1 MNTIDYSE
9 IEMGHVPFTRS
20 PTAGLNSPID
30 PGEEWNFFRVKGGP
44 KGCDVANLPFDGKRD
59 ILKERTQP
67 TWTGCRPSQV
77 SAALE
82 FNTGLPAIP
91 PWWRSR
97 TREKDP
103 KLKGKGEEWRPQ
115 TAASDVTVGG
125 TLPVTRANKSQG
137 QSLQYDG
144 RCHDANM
151 VRCSLCNGRG
161 SSRWLEHHQSLCS
174 GLTVKK
180 KANVAAR
187 DLCVRAYLRK
197 KLESVITIQR
207 LFRGHKSRR
216 SVMIDWLFLHKMA
229 KKVQDRW
236 RYYKKLKDEGLL
248 QEELD
253 KMARRY
259 RTTPVDLR
267 DTHVSWICYCR
278 KQLSDVVDD
287 VYNEHKEEEI
297 RLNDEVRTI
306 LCDLSE
312 YLVNDVT
319 FLQALE
325 DAEATRLEH
334 EAILELF

>member
-1 MNTIDYSE
+1 
-9 IEMGHVPFTRS
+9 
-20 PTAGLNSPID
+20 
-30 PGEEWNFFRVKGGP
+30 
-44 KGCDVANLPFDGKRD
+44 
-59 ILKERTQP
+59 
-67 TWTGCRPSQV
+67 
-77 SAALE
+77 
-82 FNTGLPAIP
+82 
-91 PWWRSR
+91 
-97 TREKDP
+97 
-103 KLKGKGEEWRPQ
+103 
-115 TAASDVTVGG
+115 
-125 TLPVTRANKSQG
+125 
-137 QSLQYDG
+137 
-144 RCHDANM
+144 
-151 VRCSLCNGRG
+151 
-161 SSRWLEHHQSLCS
+161 
-174 GLTVKK
+174 
-180 KANVAAR
+180 
-187 DLCVRAYLRK
+187 
-197 KLESVITIQR
+197 
-207 LFRGHKSRR
+207 
-216 SVMIDWLFLHKMA
+216 MIDWLFLHKMA